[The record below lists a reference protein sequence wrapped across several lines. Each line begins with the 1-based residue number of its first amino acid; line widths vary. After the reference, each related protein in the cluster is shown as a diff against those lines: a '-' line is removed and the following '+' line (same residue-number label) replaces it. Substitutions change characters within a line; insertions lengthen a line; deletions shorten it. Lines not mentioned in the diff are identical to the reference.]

1 MAPNHRAPGRARAMF
16 YKRIPF
22 RDTLLKEKN
31 VNIGLS
37 LSKVLEGAHATGDP
51 ENPSALR

>member
-1 MAPNHRAPGRARAMF
+1 MAPNHRVPGRARAMF
-16 YKRIPF
+16 YKRVPF

-31 VNIGLS
+31 VNTGLS